1 MCADLFWGANHQ
13 GLGPVGGW
21 RAPPG
26 SVPLT
31 VFSVSPELQPI
42 RQDPEQKSLSS
53 RNTTTYLLK
62 AGVSR
67 RVTNPKWNEYV
78 SFSVFTFH
86 TSGTL
91 LWFGL

>member
-31 VFSVSPELQPI
+31 VFSVSPEL
-42 RQDPEQKSLSS
+42 
-53 RNTTTYLLK
+53 
-62 AGVSR
+62 
-67 RVTNPKWNEYV
+67 
-78 SFSVFTFH
+78 
-86 TSGTL
+86 
-91 LWFGL
+91 